1 MSRHANRTEAP
12 ATLAQRITD
21 LLDEL
26 YDVVESAEDCEWRG
40 VQHKAEEAHAA
51 LSSALVAA
59 RQYEEG
65 RR

>member
-1 MSRHANRTEAP
+1 MSRHASKTQAP
-12 ATLAQRITD
+12 PSLAERITE
-21 LLDEL
+21 LLDEI
-26 YDVVESAEDCEWRG
+26 YDVIESAEDCEWRG
-40 VQHKAEEAHAA
+40 VQHKAEEAHGA